1 MKAIGKSCT
10 LLFPRFNSFDTWSSL
25 VVRLLPADGAVRS
38 SFTKPLEHSEN
49 PCVLQMHWFYWMLN
63 TRLKQSTCTTSSE
76 KKNAIFSINIST
88 LCFLFESQ
96 KAEKALLYGC
106 NCGMLVTTVYKG
118 WRCAGERVRYLDS
131 DNFTCEKK
139 RWQTPTFTRKVL
151 SAETALQLRTT
162 GQRWD
167 FSTLTPSSYNCIW
180 F

>member
-1 MKAIGKSCT
+1 MVFSCCAPPSSRWRCQIIFHKTTRT
-10 LLFPRFNSFDTWSSL
+10 LR
-25 VVRLLPADGAVRS
+25 
-38 SFTKPLEHSEN
+38 KPLCFAN
-49 PCVLQMHWFYWMLN
+49 ALILLN
-63 TRLKQSTCTTSSE
+63 VKYPTQTKHLYNELR
-76 KKNAIFSINIST
+76 KKNAIFSINISP